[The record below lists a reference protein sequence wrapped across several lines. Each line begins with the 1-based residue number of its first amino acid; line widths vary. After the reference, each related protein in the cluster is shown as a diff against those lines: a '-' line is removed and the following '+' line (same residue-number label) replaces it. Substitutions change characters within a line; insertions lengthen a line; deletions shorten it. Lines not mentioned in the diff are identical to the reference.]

1 MIGVLKLGIHN
12 REVENQQS
20 VNTKQ
25 SEVKLSISEKVAE
38 SYSKYFPDS
47 MIFVL
52 AITVISMLAAVLL
65 TDSKPIEV
73 VTLWFDGFP
82 MMFTFAFQLILTY
95 AAALVIV
102 ETPWIGKQITNVASR
117 IKKPTTAYVSTAL
130 FSGFSSLLGWY
141 IGPVVAGTFAR
152 AIGKT
157 NDKVDYRL
165 LTAITYSSWIVWAGG
180 ISATIPL
187 FVATEGPMT
196 DMLGG
201 VIPLEATVF
210 TPMNIILM
218 ISTIFIIA
226 AIFYFIG
233 KNKKEIVSYKSLL
246 IEDEKAKEEIAVAIE
261 GNFAN
266 ETFADRINNWRPI
279 LWVIGLLGVA
289 YMFYHLAI
297 NGVNGLNLNSIA
309 FLIMFIGFMVCRNVN
324 HYAKS
329 FSKHMAAST
338 SIAIQ
343 FPLYG
348 GIASILV
355 GTGLAGVFSQAVL
368 NVSTTATFPALTFLM
383 EGFIHIFIPSAGS
396 LFVAT
401 GPAFIPVAQEL
412 GVDIPRTVMAIN
424 YGETWTTLIQPFWAL
439 LFMPIMGAGL
449 KLTVKDFLGYCLPI
463 LIILGIYWIIG
474 VTYLPM

>member
-1 MIGVLKLGIHN
+1 MAIHDHKT
-12 REVENQQS
+12 ENQQRDH
-20 VNTKQ
+20 TKQ
-25 SEVKLSISEKVAE
+25 SEVKLSLSERVAE
-38 SYSKYFPDS
+38 NYSKYFPDS

-52 AITVISMLAAVLL
+52 AITIISMILAVVL
-65 TDSKPIEV
+65 TDSGPIEV
-73 VTLWFDGFP
+73 VNYWFDGFP

-102 ETPWIGKQITNVASR
+102 ETPWIGKQITNIAKKV
-117 IKKPTTAYVSTAL
+117 KKPTTAYVATAL
-130 FSGFSSLLGWY
+130 VSGFSSLLGWY

-187 FVATEGPMT
+187 FVATEGSMT
-196 DMLGG
+196 EMLGG
-201 VIPLEATVF
+201 VIPLEATIF
-210 TPMNIILM
+210 SPMNIILM
-218 ISTIFIIA
+218 ISTVFIITT
-226 AIFYFIG
+226 IFYVIG

-246 IEDEKAKEEIAVAIE
+246 IEEEKAGEEKVVAIE

-289 YMFYHLAI
+289 YMFYHLAT
-297 NGVNGLNLNSIA
+297 NGLNGLNLNSIA
-309 FLIMFIGFMVCRNVN
+309 FLIMFIGFMVTRNVN

-329 FSKHMAAST
+329 FSKHMSAST

-348 GIASILV
+348 GIASILL
-355 GTGLAGVFSQAVL
+355 GTGLAEVFSHAVV
-368 NVSTTATFPALTFLM
+368 NISTAATFPALTFLM
-383 EGFIHIFIPSAGS
+383 EGFIHLFIPSAGS

-401 GPAFIPVAQEL
+401 GSAFVLAAQEL
-412 GVDIPRTVMAIN
+412 GVDVPRTIMAVN
-424 YGETWTTLIQPFWAL
+424 YGETWTTLVQPFWAL

-449 KLTVKDFLGYCLPI
+449 KLSVKDFLGYCLPI
-463 LIILGIYWIIG
+463 LIIIGIYWIIG
-474 VTYLPM
+474 VTYLPI

>member
-1 MIGVLKLGIHN
+1 MGIYN
-12 REVENQQS
+12 PENDNQRRGI
-20 VNTKQ
+20 TKQ
-25 SEVKLSISEKVAE
+25 SKANLSLSEKVAE
-38 SYSKYFPDS
+38 AYSKYFPDS

-52 AITVISMLAAVLL
+52 AITVISMFLAVIL
-65 TDSKPIEV
+65 TDIEPIKV
-73 VTLWFDGFP
+73 VNLWFDGFP
-82 MMFTFAFQLILTY
+82 WMFTFAFQLILTY

-102 ETPWIGKQITNVASR
+102 ETPWIGKQITNVAKR
-117 IKKPTTAYVSTAL
+117 VKKPTTAYVSTAL
-130 FSGFSSLLGWY
+130 ISGFASLLGWY
-141 IGPVVAGTFAR
+141 IGPVVAGTYAR

-165 LTAITYSSWIVWAGG
+165 LTAITYSSWVVWAGG

-187 FVATEGPMT
+187 FVATEGPLT

-201 VIPLEATVF
+201 VIPLEATIF
-210 TPMNIILM
+210 SPMNLILM
-218 ISTIFIIA
+218 ISTVFTITT
-226 AIFYFIG
+226 IFYFIG

-246 IEDEKAKEEIAVAIE
+246 IEAENTREEIAVAIE
-261 GNFAN
+261 GNVAN

-297 NGVNGLNLNSIA
+297 NGLNGLNLNSIA
-309 FLIMFIGFMVCRNVN
+309 FLIMFIGFMVSRNVN

-355 GTGLAGVFSQAVL
+355 GTGLAEVFSKTVL
-368 NVSTTATFPALTFLM
+368 TISTEATFPILTFLM
-383 EGFIHIFIPSAGS
+383 EGFIHLFIPSAGS
-396 LFVAT
+396 LFTAT
-401 GPAFIPVAQEL
+401 GPAFIPAAQEL
-412 GVDIPRTVMAIN
+412 GVGIPRTIMAIN
-424 YGETWTTLIQPFWAL
+424 YGETWTSLIQPFWAL

-463 LIILGIYWIIG
+463 LIVIGIFLDYRSCLFTNLG
-474 VTYLPM
+474 

>member
-1 MIGVLKLGIHN
+1 MGRGVKMAIHDHKT
-12 REVENQQS
+12 ENQQRDH
-20 VNTKQ
+20 TKQ
-25 SEVKLSISEKVAE
+25 SEVKLSLSERVAE
-38 SYSKYFPDS
+38 NYSKYFPDS

-52 AITVISMLAAVLL
+52 AITIISMILAVVL
-65 TDSKPIEV
+65 TDSGPIEV
-73 VTLWFDGFP
+73 VNYWFDGFP

-102 ETPWIGKQITNVASR
+102 ETPWIGKQITNIAKKV
-117 IKKPTTAYVSTAL
+117 KKPTTAYVSTAL
-130 FSGFSSLLGWY
+130 VSGFSSLLGWY

-187 FVATEGPMT
+187 FVATEGSMT
-196 DMLGG
+196 EMLGG
-201 VIPLEATVF
+201 VIPLEATIF
-210 TPMNIILM
+210 SPMNIILM
-218 ISTIFIIA
+218 ISTVFIITT
-226 AIFYFIG
+226 IFYVIG

-246 IEDEKAKEEIAVAIE
+246 IEEEKAGEEKAVAIE

-289 YMFYHLAI
+289 YMFYHLAT
-297 NGVNGLNLNSIA
+297 NGLNGLNLNSIA
-309 FLIMFIGFMVCRNVN
+309 FLIMFIGFMVTRNVN

-329 FSKHMAAST
+329 FSKHMSAST

-348 GIASILV
+348 GIASILL
-355 GTGLAGVFSQAVL
+355 GTGLAEVFSHAVV
-368 NVSTTATFPALTFLM
+368 NISTAATFPALTFLM
-383 EGFIHIFIPSAGS
+383 EGFIHLFIPSAGS

-401 GPAFIPVAQEL
+401 GSAFILAAQEL
-412 GVDIPRTVMAIN
+412 GVDVPRTIMAVN
-424 YGETWTTLIQPFWAL
+424 YGETWTTLVQPFWAL

-449 KLTVKDFLGYCLPI
+449 KLTVKDFLGYCLPV
-463 LIILGIYWIIG
+463 LIIIGIYWIIG
-474 VTYLPM
+474 VTYLPI